1 MSEVRPIDANELK
14 DSIVENIRELGDQ
27 CSPVMLTM
35 FGLFSDII
43 ENAPTIDTSEKYN
56 DGYEKGYKHGYKD
69 GQNSG
74 RPQGDLISRSELKK
88 ALEPM
93 AKQMN
98 DSLYGDGIY
107 RALKEIDNAPTVA
120 KDYDTGYQDGLED
133 GLNDIRPQGEWK
145 LISMGLTYKYQ
156 CSLCGR
162 TISTSPMFLV
172 DYPFCHCGANMKGGA
187 E

>member
-1 MSEVRPIDANELK
+1 MDDIRPIDANELK
-14 DSIVENIRELGDQ
+14 DSIVENIRELGDR

-56 DGYEKGYKHGYKD
+56 NGCEKGYKHGYKD

-74 RPQGDLISRSELKK
+74 RPQVDLISRSELKK

-107 RALKEIDNAPTVA
+107 RALKEIDNAPTV
-120 KDYDTGYQDGLED
+120 EE
-133 GLNDIRPQGEWK
+133 RPQGEWIGHIQYCKQHNLIPTGYELFMWCNRCNCPNEKKTKFCPNCGAK
-145 LISMGLTYKYQ
+145 LIGSE
-156 CSLCGR
+156 R
-162 TISTSPMFLV
+162 
-172 DYPFCHCGANMKGGA
+172 
-187 E
+187 

>member
-1 MSEVRPIDANELK
+1 MDDIRPIDANELK

-43 ENAPTIDTSEKYN
+43 ENAPTIDTTEKYN

-88 ALEPM
+88 ALEPI

-107 RALKEIDNAPTVA
+107 RALKEIDNAPTV
-120 KDYDTGYQDGLED
+120 EE
-133 GLNDIRPQGEWK
+133 RPQGEWVRYRDNPHQPEHIK
-145 LISMGLTYKYQ
+145 
-156 CSLCGR
+156 CSNCGQYWSIADHDK
-162 TISTSPMFLV
+162 TF
-172 DYPFCHCGANMKGGA
+172 DFCFKCGAEMRDSK